1 VSCVEPLPKN
11 LARYGQDVA
20 WLGSP
25 PDSWSVLKLKYL
37 MTEKSAVKGGTLSPG
52 AISFGEVIQKEML
65 NEDTLE
71 SYQEVRVGEI
81 LVNPINLNYD
91 LKSLRVAL
99 SAIDVRVS
107 PAYIVL
113 KPSADVDPHYLRWL
127 LYLFDVAHMKT
138 LGAGVRQTI
147 TFSEIGEC
155 PVCVPPPQE
164 QERIAN
170 FLDDKTARIDAL
182 IAEKERLVET
192 LNEYEQSTITS
203 AVTKGLNLNAHEVH
217 ANEDWLGEIPAHWAQ
232 SRVRRVCHRVTD
244 GAHISPDLTSPD
256 FPFVSTVDIA
266 EGTIDFDGCLRA
278 STDCY
283 EYLVKTGCQ
292 PKDGDVLFSKDGTI
306 GRTAVVQTGFP
317 DFVVASS
324 LVIVSPC
331 LEKIVPKFLDY
342 WFNNQLLKQY
352 VELQL
357 VGAALRRISVE
368 KVGRLPVLVPP
379 LDEQR
384 AIVRQL
390 DAVTSRI
397 RSLVHHAQEHIAR
410 LREYRSSL
418 ISAAVTGQL
427 DIGSFKE
434 SA

>member
-1 VSCVEPLPKN
+1 VWGDDPDGVNDTIVLRSTEQNVDGTWSIDAPALRKLTDSEIS
-11 LARYGQDVA
+11 
-20 WLGSP
+20 GSL
-25 PDSWSVLKLKYL
+25 LKAGDLL
-37 MTEKSAVKGGTLSPG
+37 LTKSSGSELHIGKAS
-52 AISFGEVIQKEML
+52 
-65 NEDTLE
+65 
-71 SYQEVRVGEI
+71 
-81 LVNPINLNYD
+81 LVNAEVAGLRACYSNFMQR
-91 LKSLRVAL
+91 LRVDARTDPRFVHYWLNNTLCREQFAYLSNSTSGLANL
-99 SAIDVRVS
+99 SAGLIKCT
-107 PAYIVL
+107 VL
-113 KPSADVDPHYLRWL
+113 AFPS
-127 LYLFDVAHMKT
+127 
-138 LGAGVRQTI
+138 Q
-147 TFSEIGEC
+147 SEQ
-155 PVCVPPPQE
+155 V
-164 QERIAN
+164 RIAN
-170 FLDDKTARIDAL
+170 FLDDKTGRIDAL

>member
-1 VSCVEPLPKN
+1 V
-11 LARYGQDVA
+11 
-20 WLGSP
+20 
-25 PDSWSVLKLKYL
+25 
-37 MTEKSAVKGGTLSPG
+37 
-52 AISFGEVIQKEML
+52 
-65 NEDTLE
+65 
-71 SYQEVRVGEI
+71 
-81 LVNPINLNYD
+81 
-91 LKSLRVAL
+91 
-99 SAIDVRVS
+99 
-107 PAYIVL
+107 
-113 KPSADVDPHYLRWL
+113 
-127 LYLFDVAHMKT
+127 
-138 LGAGVRQTI
+138 
-147 TFSEIGEC
+147 
-155 PVCVPPPQE
+155 
-164 QERIAN
+164 RIAN
-170 FLDDKTARIDAL
+170 FLDDKTGRIDAL